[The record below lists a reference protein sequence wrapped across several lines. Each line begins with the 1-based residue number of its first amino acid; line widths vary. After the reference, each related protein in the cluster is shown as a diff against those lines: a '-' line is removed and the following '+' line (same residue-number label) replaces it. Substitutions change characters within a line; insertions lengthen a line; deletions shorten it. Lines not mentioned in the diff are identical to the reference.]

1 MSSLVSALCVLL
13 GTGLLCQGKILLLH
27 AANSKGEHTIN
38 SRSNSTS
45 GRTVHFGDGE
55 SISLTFCLRKDFN
68 WVTVTGVLFS
78 NDGLQDRCSIKI
90 DRTVVGSF
98 MSKNESNF
106 GHLWN
111 VFRNS
116 GQIGKGIGLYHG
128 VHTMNIVCGS
138 PDGVEVDVVKLQISD
153 SVLTQDVFDCKL
165 RCQAESVMKKL
176 GKPNLY
182 KRNAT
187 VSQRSYI
194 TKCAEED
201 NVHVPLYMAN
211 IANYTLTATL
221 PMYPSFS
228 NRREPDENNCPFLPP
243 VHWSFKDFKLSAKH
257 GKLYTKGAELRLFGN
272 NKQIMQTSGLEAKFD
287 LDGPS
292 RGHIDSEIG
301 SIMVLKIRPVKF
313 AILLNATY
321 TGKNRDLTLLDIKYL
336 LPGQREVVWNFP
348 DFTWS
353 EFRKNYVSLSLLT
366 LFPVEV
372 HVEEFRMERRYMKPD
387 RPFFIY
393 KSDELVIE
401 GVDVDFWWRE
411 PQKMKMR
418 HLDSGKTWADVD
430 YFRISRPVPWAKG
443 YAQVFVLYQDGNARL
458 LQLPPA
464 GLDWIP
470 FGSSMI
476 LGTTDPTSFR
486 PASPIHR
493 VDILRSLT
501 DDVSMDLHYYD
512 GGYARLDLHVGM
524 DETTLTVS
532 NIRYKNTAYYPFASF
547 RSMYIE
553 DGNSDCDRVM
563 VDGGA
568 IYNIM
573 DKWRA
578 VQGRSFTFFRQCE
591 SKHLTLS
598 PDIRVD
604 ITGLYGE

>member
-1 MSSLVSALCVLL
+1 MSSFVPALCLL
-13 GTGLLCQGKILLLH
+13 LSTGLLCQGKILLLH
-27 AANSKGEHTIN
+27 AANSKGEHTIHA
-38 SRSNSTS
+38 RSNSTS
-45 GRTVHFGDGE
+45 GKTLYLGDNE
-55 SISLTFCLRKDFN
+55 SISLAFCLRKDFN
-68 WVTVTGVLFS
+68 RVTVTGVLFS
-78 NDGLQDRCSIKI
+78 NDGLQDNCSIKI

-98 MSKNESNF
+98 MSKKESHF
-106 GHLWN
+106 GHFWN

-116 GQIGKGIGLYHG
+116 GQVGKAISLYHG
-128 VHTMNIVCGS
+128 VHTMKIQCS
-138 PDGVEVDVVKLQISD
+138 SKDGIEIDVVKLEISD
-153 SVLTQDVFDCKL
+153 NLLTQDVFECKL

-182 KRNAT
+182 ARNAT
-187 VSQRSYI
+187 VSQRSYG

-243 VHWSFKDFKLSAKH
+243 VHWSFKDFQLSTKT
-257 GKLYTKGAELRLFGN
+257 GKLYTKGAELKLFGN
-272 NKQIMQTSGLEAKFD
+272 SKSIMRTSGLEAKFD

-301 SIMVLKIRPVKF
+301 SFLVLKIRPVKF
-313 AILLNATY
+313 AVLLNATY
-321 TGKNRDLTLLDIKYL
+321 TGKNRDVTLLDIKYL
-336 LPGQREVVWNFP
+336 LPGQREMVWNFP

-353 EFRKNYVSLSLLT
+353 EYGKNYVSLTFLA
-366 LFPVEV
+366 LFPVELQ
-372 HVEEFRMERRYMKPD
+372 VEEFRMERRYMKPD

-393 KSDELVIE
+393 KSDDLIIE
-401 GVDVDFWWRE
+401 GIDVDFWWRE
-411 PQKMKMR
+411 PQKMKVR
-418 HLDSGKTWADVD
+418 HIDSGKSWADVD

-443 YAQVFVLYQDGNARL
+443 FAQVFVLYQDGNARL
-458 LQLPPA
+458 LQLPPS

-470 FGSSMI
+470 FGSSVI
-476 LGTTDPTSFR
+476 LGPTDPTSFR
-486 PASPIHR
+486 PASPISR
-493 VDILRSLT
+493 VDFLSSVT
-501 DDVSMDLHYYD
+501 DDVSLNLHYYD
-512 GGYARLDLHVGM
+512 GGFARLDLHVDM
-524 DETTLTVS
+524 DKTTLTVS

-563 VDGGA
+563 VDDA
-568 IYNIM
+568 AVYNIIGQ
-573 DKWRA
+573 WRA
-578 VQGRSFTFFRQCE
+578 AQGRSFTFFRQCE

-604 ITGLYGE
+604 ITGMYGE